1 MMNIEDVHKG
11 TGMPVPAMNPLLL
24 VKQRLLKA
32 ARLHQAQLASI
43 NGYRSCVA

>member
-1 MMNIEDVHKG
+1 
-11 TGMPVPAMNPLLL
+11 MNPLLL